1 MYLQK
6 YPKMLK
12 ERIEHGIASAQAN
25 IKYFRVL
32 DHLEEAYMMPKYD
45 YFTQVSEVVEILDT
59 EQSGSYGLAKIAC
72 FQTYIK
78 DHFVHRNLSTSET
91 SVK

>member
-1 MYLQK
+1 MQ
-6 YPKMLK
+6 K
-12 ERIEHGIASAQAN
+12 ERIEPGIASAQAN
-25 IKYFRVL
+25 IKYFGVL

-72 FQTYIK
+72 FQTYCSILYGSK
-78 DHFVHRNLSTSET
+78 PLHVMLPQL
-91 SVK
+91 